1 MESKYKLRNDILLLI
16 KHIYNSNN
24 QRYDLNII
32 NDFIQDTDINDQI
45 YLGRLLT
52 EQYFNLS
59 NNVSDIYF
67 DIIKIIKNNIL
78 TTKQKYTERN
88 ISEFLD
94 QIGRTYK
101 YFPDTYKNDFLEL
114 IKKLF
119 SKQVYVL
126 NEVIVEFIEIIYF
139 DLNKFNQKWSLQYL
153 SNLKTQNI
161 SNNLK
166 DSINSFEQ
174 KIIIK

>member
-1 MESKYKLRNDILLLI
+1 MEYKLRDDILLLI

-24 QRYDLNII
+24 QRFDLYRI
-32 NDFIQDTDINDQI
+32 NDFIKDTDINDQI
-45 YLGRLLT
+45 YFGRLLT

-67 DIIKIIKNNIL
+67 DIIKRIKTNIL
-78 TTKQKYTERN
+78 TTKQKYTKRN

-94 QIGRTYK
+94 QIGRTFK

-126 NEVIVEFIEIIYF
+126 NEVIVEFIELIYF
-139 DLNKFNQKWSLQYL
+139 DLNKFNKKWSVQYL
-153 SNLKTQNI
+153 SEIKTQNI

-166 DSINSFEQ
+166 DSISSFEQ
-174 KIIIK
+174 KIILK